1 MEPTTPE
8 SFSLALRRR
17 LAESLPTRRPLQAVL
32 AMPHVRA
39 VAGASLVARLP
50 RGMASL
56 AVVLLVHAATGSFAV
71 AGGAAGAM
79 AIGDAAISPVQGR
92 LIDRLG
98 QRRVLLPSSVLY
110 VLVLSALAA
119 AAAAHWPPALM
130 IALAGIG
137 GMAYPP
143 ISASM
148 KTLWPVL
155 VGGELLPT
163 AYAIESLIQQ
173 CFFFVGPL
181 LVSLLVAFASPEV
194 AVVVTGVLAVA
205 GTVAFVASPASRA
218 WRGGGRRESSLAGA
232 LTDGGVRVVVA
243 VTLAQSIVFGTLYV
257 AIPAFAARHG
267 GANAAGMLLA
277 VMNAGAL
284 TGGLVGAA
292 RVTSQRAVD
301 RYLRLSAL
309 LAISIAP
316 LLLARS
322 LTAMGLLLVV
332 AGLFVAPTA
341 AASYVLIELVSPD
354 GYRTESF
361 TWMST
366 AVAAGGALGS
376 AVGGA
381 LTDYASVEAT
391 LLLAFASCGAGAA
404 AVFAAHDSLGRRA
417 VQQRGYTAPPATPR
431 R

>member
-1 MEPTTPE
+1 MEPIPPE
-8 SFSLALRRR
+8 SLSTALRRR
-17 LAESLPTRRPLQAVL
+17 LAASLPSRRPLQAVL
-32 AMPHVRA
+32 AMPHVKV

-56 AVVLLVHAATGSFAV
+56 AVVLLVHAATGSYAV

-92 LIDRLG
+92 LIDRLD
-98 QRRVLLPSSVLY
+98 QRRVLLPSAVLY
-110 VLVLSALAA
+110 LLVFSALAA
-119 AAAAHWPPALM
+119 AAEAHLPAALM
-130 IALAGIG
+130 IGLAGVG

-155 VGGELLPT
+155 VGGELLQT

-173 CFFFVGPL
+173 SFFFLGPL
-181 LVSLLVAFASPEV
+181 LVSMFVALASPAV
-194 AVVVTGVLAVA
+194 AVIATGVFALA
-205 GTVAFVASPASRA
+205 GTLAFVASPASRA
-218 WRGGGRRESSLAGA
+218 WRGGGQERSLAGA
-232 LTDGGVRVVVA
+232 LAHGGVRVVVA
-243 VTLAQSIVFGTLYV
+243 VTLTQSIVFGTLYV

-267 GANAAGMLLA
+267 SANAAGLLLS
-277 VMNAGAL
+277 VMNVGAL
-284 TGGLVGAA
+284 AGGLVGAS
-292 RVTSQRAVD
+292 RLTSQRAVD

-309 LAISIAP
+309 LAVSIAP

-322 LTAMGLLLVV
+322 LATMGLLLAV

-341 AASYVLIELVSPD
+341 AASYVLVDLVSPR
-354 GYRTESF
+354 GYRTEAF

-391 LLLAFASCGAGAA
+391 LLFAVASCGAGAA
-404 AVFAAHDSLGRRA
+404 AVFAAHDRLRRRA
-417 VQQRGYTAPPATPR
+417 LQ
-431 R
+431 

>member
-8 SFSLALRRR
+8 SLSIALRRR
-17 LAESLPTRRPLQAVL
+17 LAASLPTRRPLQAVL
-32 AMPHVRA
+32 AMPHVKA

-98 QRRVLLPSSVLY
+98 QRRVLLPSAVLY
-110 VLVLSALAA
+110 LLVLSALAA
-119 AAAAHWPPALM
+119 AAATHSPPALM
-130 IALAGIG
+130 IGLAGIG

-155 VGGELLPT
+155 VGGELLQT

-173 CFFFVGPL
+173 SFFFLGPL
-181 LVSLLVAFASPEV
+181 LVSMLVAFASAKI
-194 AVVVTGVLAVA
+194 AVVVTGLLAFA

-218 WRGGGRRESSLAGA
+218 WRGGGRERSLAGA
-232 LTDGGVRVVVA
+232 LADGGVRVVVA
-243 VTLAQSIVFGTLYV
+243 VTLVQSIVFGTLYV

-284 TGGLVGAA
+284 AGGLVGAA

-341 AASYVLIELVSPD
+341 AASYVLIDLVSPD
-354 GYRTESF
+354 GYRTEAF

-376 AVGGA
+376 TVGGA

-391 LLLAFASCGAGAA
+391 LLFAVASCGAGAA
-404 AVFAAHDSLGRRA
+404 AVFAAHDWLGQRA
-417 VQQRGYTAPPATPR
+417 RQATISRG
-431 R
+431 